1 MMDKIVNML
10 KTEIT
15 PLVLGGNI
23 FEVNR
28 IWEKIYPLTF
38 NILANRKIA
47 VNAISC
53 IDSAIHDAI
62 GKSLGVPLVKLWGG
76 TKTELPVMLIGG
88 YYTEGVEVD
97 EKAIVSDIENY
108 KQMGVAACKFKVGGR
123 TPEVDV
129 KRVEI
134 ARKAAGNDF
143 IIAVDANQG
152 WSRSEAL
159 RFALGVKDFGIRWF
173 EEPCRWSYDKEAM
186 KDIRY
191 MSGIPV
197 TAGQSEFSCKV
208 Y

>member
-1 MMDKIVNML
+1 MTHRVTIITRVTTEDGIIGEIYNGDELDDLDKIVNML

-108 KQMGVAACKFKVGGR
+108 KQMGVAAYKFTVGGR

-129 KRVEI
+129 KRVEL
-134 ARKAAGNDF
+134 
-143 IIAVDANQG
+143 
-152 WSRSEAL
+152 S
-159 RFALGVKDFGIRWF
+159 
-173 EEPCRWSYDKEAM
+173 
-186 KDIRY
+186 
-191 MSGIPV
+191 
-197 TAGQSEFSCKV
+197 
-208 Y
+208 